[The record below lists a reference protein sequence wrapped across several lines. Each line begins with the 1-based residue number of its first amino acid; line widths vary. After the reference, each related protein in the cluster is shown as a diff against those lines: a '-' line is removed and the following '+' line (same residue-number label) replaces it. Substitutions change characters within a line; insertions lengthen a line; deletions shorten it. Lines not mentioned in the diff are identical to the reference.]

1 MIENFTLREMASVLL
16 DLFLPRT
23 CPVCGGFLTR
33 KEVSVCAAC
42 LADLPRT
49 GFASMRNN
57 QMSDRFNALIQRDL
71 LSCPSPGGS
80 SFERYVFAAALF
92 FYRPGSGYRRITHRL
107 KYHSDFKTG
116 RYFSRMLGQELA
128 RSVLFQDVGA
138 VIPVPLHWSRR
149 WSRGYNQAEIIAQE
163 VALQLGAVLKRD
175 VLVRVRRT
183 KTQTKKS
190 VAEKTAN
197 VAGAFKVR
205 NVAGLEG
212 VSHILLVD
220 DVFTTGA
227 TLYSCYM
234 AIKEGVGSG
243 VRISIATLACVGR

>member
-1 MIENFTLREMASVLL
+1 MSEPLFRYRFTGAGAGPEA
-16 DLFLPRT
+16 T
-23 CPVCGGFLTR
+23 
-33 KEVSVCAAC
+33 
-42 LADLPRT
+42 
-49 GFASMRNN
+49 
-57 QMSDRFNALIQRDL
+57 I
-71 LSCPSPGGS
+71 
-80 SFERYVFAAALF
+80 
-92 FYRPGSGYRRITHRL
+92 RL
-107 KYHSDFKTG
+107 KSSLRKW
-116 RYFSRMLGQELA
+116 
-128 RSVLFQDVGA
+128 
-138 VIPVPLHWSRR
+138 PCNW
-149 WSRGYNQAEIIAQE
+149 
-163 VALQLGAVLKRD
+163 GAVLKRD

-205 NVAGLEG
+205 NVAGLER